1 MRIAPTKNQIAEY
14 VMEHRDNLYRLAYSY
29 TRNADDALDIV
40 QESVCKAMASRQSLK
55 DFSLMRVW
63 IYRIVVNTSLD
74 VLRKRR
80 RLVPLGD
87 DALQDDV
94 GVRDRYTDIDLLKAL
109 DDLALQDRSIVVLH
123 YFEDLKLDEVAFA
136 LELNVNTV
144 KTRLYRALERLRA
157 LLGETHPET
166 PTKRRENERGNP

>member
-1 MRIAPTKNQIAEY
+1 MRTAPTKNQIAEY

-94 GVRDRYTDIDLLKAL
+94 GVRDRYTDIDLLQAL